1 MLMMIRRIVSSL
13 AYAIVLTVAIS
24 ATTAICGEAE
34 AERMTQPVVEV
45 TEEVTEV
52 AEEPVVVEAIPE
64 PEPYDADY
72 VLRVITAE
80 GGTDQLVCNGVAQC
94 LYNACE
100 RDLWAHSV
108 EYIIEEYQYT
118 TPAEWVS
125 DEARIAFDAVF
136 CSGVRFTD
144 FGNALYFY
152 APRYCT
158 SEWHESLPF
167 VIEVGGVRFFEE
179 G

>member
-1 MLMMIRRIVSSL
+1 MKIIQSIV
-13 AYAIVLTVAIS
+13 YAMVLSMAVGIVTVLDGQAS
-24 ATTAICGEAE
+24 YAQSVQAAMAE
-34 AERMTQPVVEV
+34 AATQTVW
-45 TEEVTEV
+45 V
-52 AEEPVVVEAIPE
+52 APE
-64 PEPYDADY
+64 QTPPPYDEDY

-80 GGTDQLVCNGVAQC
+80 GGTDQLVCNGVTQC

-125 DEARIAFDAVF
+125 DEARNAFDAVF
-136 CSGVRFTD
+136 CSGVTFVD
-144 FGNALYFY
+144 FGDALYFY
-152 APRYCT
+152 APAYCE

-179 G
+179 GME